1 MLPCEFHIWT
11 PPKIFD
17 KDFKKKE
24 KSILKALYGSLK
36 RFCKVVLSNLQN
48 SEKIKLDQF

>member
-36 RFCKVVLSNLQN
+36 PFYKVELSNLQN
-48 SEKIKLDQF
+48 SKKIKLDQF